1 MQIDTS
7 KISKTTVNGVLQLA
21 IVSIIAYLAL
31 PAGVKAPVI
40 ALAVLKAIVCYL
52 QKDAGEQE
60 AIPQGGGPA
69 VMMASHETP
78 NDPNAK
84 PVVKP

>member
-7 KISKTTVNGVLQLA
+7 RISKTTVNGVLQLA
-21 IVSIIAYLAL
+21 IVSIMAYLTL
-31 PAGVKAPVI
+31 PAGATTAVI

-60 AIPQGGGPA
+60 AIPPGGGPA
-69 VMMASHETP
+69 ELVPSHEVP
-78 NDPNAK
+78 DDPAAK
-84 PVVKP
+84 VVK